1 MILLP
6 ALAQEPL
13 RPVSVQLTAT
23 GEDVEVAN
31 AVRDKLRGLGYVVM
45 NTRHPE
51 WRIVL
56 AATKDKCGYIGALV
70 VMDARGRSELSIH
83 TAPDSQ
89 ALAGQLAKKLETEY
103 LAKR

>member
-1 MILLP
+1 MFFP
-6 ALAQEPL
+6 AQEPL

-23 GEDVEVAN
+23 GEDVEVAS
-31 AVRDKLRGLGYVVM
+31 AVRDRLRGLGYVVM

-56 AATKDKCGYIGALV
+56 AAAKDKCGYIGALV
-70 VMDARGRSELSIH
+70 VMDARGKSELSIH
-83 TAPDSQ
+83 TAPDAQ
-89 ALAGQLAKKLETEY
+89 ALAGQLATKLETEY